1 MTAEGDA
8 TANGTGRPDD
18 ATAKSPPST
27 VLRVRSLLP
36 SLAPAEQRVAE
47 RIIDDPERVAA
58 SSITQLA
65 KDCDTSEATVIRF
78 CRTIDFTGYRELRLT
93 LATEVGQAR
102 GAGISAREVAS
113 DINPDDTLVTVV
125 EKIAYTDARAVEDTG
140 AQLDVGTLET
150 VVEALAAARRID
162 VYGVGASAFVAAD
175 FQQKLHRIGLA
186 SFAWSDNHVML
197 TSAALLSEGDVAIAI
212 SHSGTTID
220 TINALAEAKR
230 RGATTVAITNFPRS
244 PISQSADHLLTTA
257 ARETTFRSGATA
269 SRLAQLT
276 VVDCLFVGLAQLRYA
291 DSRTALETT
300 YQAVRGL
307 RVGEARRQSRAS
319 DG

>member
-1 MTAEGDA
+1 MNKAAKTSDKEDRASSDD
-8 TANGTGRPDD
+8 RP
-18 ATAKSPPST
+18 APST

-36 SLAPAEQRVAE
+36 SLAPAEQRVAQ

-102 GAGISAREVAS
+102 GARGDTRELAS
-113 DINPDDTLVTVV
+113 DIDPDDTLVTVV
-125 EKIAYTDARAVEDTG
+125 QKIAFADARAVEDTG
-140 AQLDVGTLET
+140 SQLDVEVLQH
-150 VVEALAAARRID
+150 VIEALAGAHRID
-162 VYGVGASAFVAAD
+162 IYGVGASAFVAAD
-175 FQQKLHRIGLA
+175 FQQKLHRIGLI
-186 SFAWSDNHVML
+186 SHTWSDSHVML
-197 TSAALLSEGDVAIAI
+197 TSAAVLNTGDVAVGI
-212 SHSGTTID
+212 SHSGSTVDTT
-220 TINALAEAKR
+220 NALRQARE

-244 PISQSADHLLTTA
+244 TISEVSDHVLTTA

-276 VVDCLFVGLAQLRYA
+276 VIDCVFVGLAQLRYT
-291 DSRTALETT
+291 DTRSALEST
-300 YQAVRGL
+300 YEAVRGL
-307 RVGEARRQSRAS
+307 RVDRGDRRRSQE
-319 DG
+319 G